1 MGGAPLPPKRYF
13 ECMERYLIFF
23 VGAGLGAAAG
33 HLLNRGPVHPGL
45 RRHPRITS
53 QGEESAL
60 DVVHR
65 TQFLLRE
72 IRAMVVHA
80 EVPDPVLE
88 DKIRGKIARMIAR
101 PDAVHVSVLQGKVF
115 LWGTAREEEVRRFS
129 ESVSSIRGVKSLE
142 NRLEALTPPFTSWDD
157 AEPGSRPPRRKPGSY
172 SPAVSMIMAAGGV
185 TMTAVGFRLRGASG
199 ALMVAGGAALL
210 GAGAAGLM
218 SRGAFRDGTVSHI
231 SESSS
236 WRPGLK
242 GSQSTASP

>member
-1 MGGAPLPPKRYF
+1 
-13 ECMERYLIFF
+13 MERFLVFLA
-23 VGAGLGAAAG
+23 GAGFGAAAG
-33 HLLNRGPVHPGL
+33 HWLNRDPVQPGM
-45 RRHPRITS
+45 RMRPRFPAEGDET
-53 QGEESAL
+53 AL

-72 IRAMVVHA
+72 IRALVVHA

-88 DKIRGKIARMIAR
+88 EKIRGKLVRMIAR
-101 PDAVHVSVLQGKVF
+101 PDAVQVSVSQGKVA
-115 LWGTAREEEVRRFS
+115 LWGTAREEEIRRFS
-129 ESVSSIRGVKSLE
+129 ESVSSIRGVKNVD

-157 AEPGSRPPRRKPGSY
+157 AEPGSRPIRRKPGSY
-172 SPAVSMIMAAGGV
+172 PPAVSLIMAAGGV
-185 TMTAVGFRLRGASG
+185 AMAVAGFRIRGEPG
-199 ALMVAGGAALL
+199 AVLVAAGAALL

-218 SRGAFRDGTVSHI
+218 SPGAFRDGTVSHV